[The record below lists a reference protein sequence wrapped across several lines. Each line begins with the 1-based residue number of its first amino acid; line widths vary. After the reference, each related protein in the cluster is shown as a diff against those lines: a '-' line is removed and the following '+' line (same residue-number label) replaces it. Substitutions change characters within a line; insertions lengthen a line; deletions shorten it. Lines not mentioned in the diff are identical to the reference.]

1 MCDESFF
8 FPELG
13 GKSFLLSSIV
23 FLLLHMWRKENI
35 FSRASADVVLSVIVS
50 LRHSLSTD
58 YTTTHIFFFLEVCYL
73 YHWMYTFLHKKLWWW
88 IDCWDFCSICVCA
101 YINGSESQKNTR
113 ASKNAPATS
122 VVFLFRGL
130 PTRLVWYASKQSDI
144 TQARTNQIQ
153 VVKHLLPPRPG
164 NPDGWMNELS
174 TE

>member
-58 YTTTHIFFFLEVCYL
+58 YTTTHIFFFWKSVIYIIECI
-73 YHWMYTFLHKKLWWW
+73 HFYTKNCGGELIAEIFVP
-88 IDCWDFCSICVCA
+88 FVCA
-101 YINGSESQKNTR
+101 RILMVQK
-113 ASKNAPATS
+113 AKKIQEHLKMPQ
-122 VVFLFRGL
+122 
-130 PTRLVWYASKQSDI
+130 RLAWFFYFVDCQL
-144 TQARTNQIQ
+144 
-153 VVKHLLPPRPG
+153 V
-164 NPDGWMNELS
+164 
-174 TE
+174 